1 MAIDNQSYKTI
12 DGQEISEAEVIKM
25 HAKSEKQ
32 FIKKHGELGEALLKE
47 YSLEYAIEA
56 MEFYYVGEFNS
67 RKDFAKSFMTDK
79 ADELPEEY
87 KFVRH
92 ILMNAC
98 DWEYVAWELFKD
110 FTDIEVGNKI
120 HVFRDF

>member
-12 DGQEISEAEVIKM
+12 DGQEISKAEVIKM
-25 HAKSEKQ
+25 HADAA
-32 FIKKHGELGEALLKE
+32 FIKEHGDLGEALLKE
-47 YSLEYAIEA
+47 YSLENAIEA

-67 RKDFAKSFMTDK
+67 RKDFAKSFMADK

-92 ILMNAC
+92 ILTNTC

-110 FTDIEVGNKI
+110 FTDIEAGNKI